1 MINEESDTMTHDRH
15 DHESIADLTFVLA
28 QDRITDLR
36 SSAAHTTGTD
46 AGRMSAPSTGL
57 VTRARDAVGR
67 RLIDL
72 GSSVVADERLR
83 QRALGR

>member
-1 MINEESDTMTHDRH
+1 MTHDRH

-36 SSAAHTTGTD
+36 ASAAHATGTA
-46 AGRMSAPSTGL
+46 AGPVPVPAAGL
-57 VTRARDAVGR
+57 VARARDAVGR

-72 GSSVVADERLR
+72 GGSVVADERLR

>member
-1 MINEESDTMTHDRH
+1 MTHDRH

-36 SSAAHTTGTD
+36 ASAAHTTGTD
-46 AGRMSAPSTGL
+46 AGPMSVPPAGL

-72 GSSVVADERLR
+72 GGSVVADERLR

>member
-1 MINEESDTMTHDRH
+1 MTYDRH

-36 SSAAHTTGTD
+36 SSAAHNTGND
-46 AGRMSAPSTGL
+46 AGHRSVPSSGL

-72 GSSVVADERLR
+72 GGSVVADERLR

>member
-1 MINEESDTMTHDRH
+1 MTHDRH

-28 QDRITDLR
+28 KDRITDLR
-36 SSAAHTTGTD
+36 SSAAHSTGTN
-46 AGRMSAPSTGL
+46 AGRMSAPPAGL
-57 VTRARDAVGR
+57 VARARDAVGR

-72 GSSVVADERLR
+72 GGSVVADEHLR